1 MIKACLFDLD
11 GVLVDTARFHFLA
24 WKTIADELGFEF
36 TENDNERL
44 KGISRMESLNILLQI
59 GGLNLPTQTR
69 ETLAARKNEKY
80 LTLIEEL
87 TPEMILPG
95 AREFLDD
102 LKAHQIL
109 IGLGSSSKNAKTILQ
124 KLNIASLFDVII
136 DGTQITYAKPNPEV
150 FTKGAKALKIQP
162 SECIV
167 FEDAEAGVQAAL
179 NGGMRCVGIGS
190 PEILRKAHR
199 VVPNLGEMSYQ
210 KIMQL

>member
-59 GGLNLPTQTR
+59 GGLDLPTQTK
-69 ETLAARKNEKY
+69 ETLAARKNERY
-80 LTLIEEL
+80 LALIEEM

-95 AREFLDD
+95 AQEFLDE
-102 LKAHQIL
+102 LKAHHIL

-124 KLNIASLFDVII
+124 KLQIVSLFDVII
-136 DGTQITYAKPNPEV
+136 DGTQITHAKPNPEV
-150 FTKGAKALKIQP
+150 FIKGAKALKMKP
-162 SECIV
+162 SACIV

-190 PEILRKAHR
+190 PEILRKAHQ
-199 VVPNLGEMSYQ
+199 VVANLGEMSYQ

>member
-24 WKTIADELGFEF
+24 WKTLADELGFEF
-36 TENDNERL
+36 TEKDNERL

-59 GGLNLPTQTR
+59 GGIDLPTRTR

-80 LTLIEEL
+80 LALIEEL

-109 IGLGSSSKNAKTILQ
+109 IGLGSSSKNANTILQ
-124 KLNIASLFDVII
+124 KLNIKSLFDVII
-136 DGTQITYAKPNPEV
+136 DGTQITNAKPNAEV
-150 FTKGAKALKIQP
+150 FTKGAMALKVQP

-210 KIMQL
+210 KIMKL